1 MAAPPSRE
9 GALPNAW
16 RSGRSACSAKKRS
29 VGRSARIAP
38 AVEIDHPGGQAL
50 GLAEV
55 VRAHDERHSV
65 GGESGQHSLDLLL
78 RRRVEIGGRL
88 VEEQHVGPDRPGAG
102 QGQPL
107 LLAARE
113 GARRPLG
120 AVGQAGALQRLARPA
135 RPAPAAGTPAS
146 QRAMRRLFAHRQAE
160 HERALEHHRLGDAA
174 GADAARAAVR
184 QRGRAG
190 HGAGWS
196 CRRRCCRPGRRTR
209 RAGSARRPRV
219 SAASAP

>member
-1 MAAPPSRE
+1 MAAQRQIRMLGE
-9 GALPNAW
+9 EALGRQVGADLA
-16 RSGRSACSAKKRS
+16 G
-29 VGRSARIAP
+29 
-38 AVEIDHPGGQAL
+38 VEIDHPGGQAL

-107 LLAARE
+107 LLAARQ

-135 RPAPAAGTPAS
+135 GP
-146 QRAMRRLFAHRQAE
+146 L
-160 HERALEHHRLGDAA
+160 RLGHAGQPEGDAQVVDA
-174 GADAARAAVR
+174 PRGAA
-184 QRGRAG
+184 
-190 HGAGWS
+190 
-196 CRRRCCRPGRRTR
+196 
-209 RAGSARRPRV
+209 
-219 SAASAP
+219 